1 MTYSLHT
8 LQNSPPVRSAA
19 PTPSGF
25 GRFGSEILLI
35 FGFVALVLWVVA
47 LLSYSS
53 SDGAWSTSGTGMLV
67 VNRAGR
73 LGAWVAD
80 MGYFLLGFS
89 VWWCVAVGVRTWLSL
104 LAHRLRGE
112 SLRLSVRQRLTFW
125 SGLVFLMLASTSL
138 EWTRLYS
145 LELRLP
151 GHSGGAIGYWVGPIA
166 MKWLGFAGSGL
177 VAIAMGVIGAALV
190 FGFSWMRVA
199 EGLGGWLDGLVES
212 QRERRELAQDLEL
225 GQRAMRE
232 RARDDADFDDI
243 ADPVLFAG
251 GATSD
256 INAIDAPGRSDAT
269 VVRATA
275 PRPSRGKPV
284 APVVIEPI
292 LVDLPPSERVAKERQ
307 KPLLSLIHI

>member
-1 MTYSLHT
+1 
-8 LQNSPPVRSAA
+8 
-19 PTPSGF
+19 
-25 GRFGSEILLI
+25 
-35 FGFVALVLWVVA
+35 
-47 LLSYSS
+47 
-53 SDGAWSTSGTGMLV
+53 
-67 VNRAGR
+67 
-73 LGAWVAD
+73 
-80 MGYFLLGFS
+80 
-89 VWWCVAVGVRTWLSL
+89 
-104 LAHRLRGE
+104 
-112 SLRLSVRQRLTFW
+112 
-125 SGLVFLMLASTSL
+125 
-138 EWTRLYS
+138 
-145 LELRLP
+145 
-151 GHSGGAIGYWVGPIA
+151 
-166 MKWLGFAGSGL
+166 
-177 VAIAMGVIGAALV
+177 MGVIGSAFV

-256 INAIDAPGRSDAT
+256 FNAIDAPGSADAT

-292 LVDLPPSERVAKERQ
+292 LVDLPPSERVA
-307 KPLLSLIHI
+307 PSS